1 MYSINVSEP
10 LFWLG
15 LSLLLVAIS
24 LTAVLIVAIPTLQE
38 LSKAANSAE
47 KLFDTLNREF
57 PPTLE
62 AIRLTGLEISE
73 LTDELNIGVK
83 SASSVVKQVDTNLNQ
98 SSQQLQNVTVKT
110 KSIFTG
116 VKVAWLTFRGKAS
129 RKLDR

>member
-1 MYSINVSEP
+1 MREP

-15 LSLLLVAIS
+15 LSLFLVAVS

-62 AIRLTGLEISE
+62 AIRLTGAEINE
-73 LTDELNIGVK
+73 LTDELNTGVK
-83 SASSVVKQVDTNLNQ
+83 SATGMVKQVDRNLTA
-98 SSQQLQNVTVKT
+98 SSQQLKNAQVKT
-110 KSIFTG
+110 KSILTG
-116 VKVAWLTFRGKAS
+116 AKVAWLTWRDKTS
-129 RKLDR
+129 KKINQ